1 MNTHADRERWLAEE
15 ARLIIL
21 RALADESNETLN
33 SNLIVREL
41 RERFGIP
48 RDRPWVHLQLD
59 WLAEMGAVTLISAET
74 VKIATLT
81 HVGHRH
87 LQREIAIEGVKRPSR
102 QGE

>member
-1 MNTHADRERWLAEE
+1 MTRDQWLAEE

-21 RALADESNETLN
+21 RTLADESNETLN
-33 SNLIVREL
+33 SNLLVREL

-59 WLAEMGAVTLISAET
+59 YLREMGAVALVDVES

-81 HVGHRH
+81 NVGHRH
-87 LQREIAIEGVKRPSR
+87 LQRELVIEGVKRPSR
-102 QGE
+102 PGE

>member
-1 MNTHADRERWLAEE
+1 MTALRDQWLAEE

-21 RALADESNETLN
+21 RTLAEESNESLN
-33 SNLIVREL
+33 SNLITRDL

-59 WLAEMGAVTLISAET
+59 YLAQMGAVTVVPAET

-87 LQREIAIEGVKRPSR
+87 LQREIVIEGVKRPSR
-102 QGE
+102 PGE